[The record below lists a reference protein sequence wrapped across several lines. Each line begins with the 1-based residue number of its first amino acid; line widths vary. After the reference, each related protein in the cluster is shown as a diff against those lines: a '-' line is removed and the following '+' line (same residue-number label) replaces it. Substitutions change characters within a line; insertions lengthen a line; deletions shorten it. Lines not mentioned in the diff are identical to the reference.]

1 MSTKDLDDTV
11 DEMMKSAE
19 LQKQSTYL
27 DLNLEIHE
35 IHHDS
40 IMEPIIL

>member
-1 MSTKDLDDTV
+1 MSTEDLDDTV
-11 DEMMKSAE
+11 DEIMKSAE

-27 DLNLEIHE
+27 DLHLEIHN

-40 IMEPIIL
+40 IMDPIIL